1 MVGNGDSGLDA
12 SFGAARAMPTRLEVQ
27 QVKASVRERLFGI
40 RADSPRVGEYRVIR
54 RIGRGGMGA
63 VYEAVDAAGEVV
75 ALKTLRGFS
84 PAMLYHLKNEFR
96 ALAGVTHPNL
106 IGLDRLY
113 VSGTQ
118 AYFTMELV
126 DGRDLVRYV
135 RGETQAGVLST
146 DLIDR
151 LRGVLPQLVDAVAAL
166 HRAGKLHRDL
176 KPSNVLVTAAGRA
189 VVLDFGLVRDLS
201 EVSALSSSNE
211 AFVGTPAYMAPE
223 LASGDSLSE
232 DGDWYAVGVM
242 IYEALVGALP
252 FGGDGFQVLLE
263 KCRNSAPPVEEQVP
277 GVPADLAEL
286 CNRLL
291 SRDPAARPS
300 LAEIRDSVGE
310 PPPPEIL
317 QAPAVKSMIGRDR
330 QLAALRSALALV
342 LESGRPCVAC
352 ISGESGIGK
361 SALLQGF
368 TSEVQRSHDAR
379 ILAGRCYTSES
390 VPFRALDPLIDGLT
404 RVLVELPPEEAAALV
419 PAESWAL
426 VRLFPVLGRIA
437 AFAEGGD
444 AKARSSDAAEIQ
456 RRAIA
461 ALRRLLNDLCA
472 VRPLLMV
479 IDDLQWSDDDSAVL
493 LREILAAPDAPPVLV
508 VVGIRAGRVAGNTV
522 LQSLEES
529 TEGPPV
535 EHIKLGPLTAEEA
548 RALVTSLSGVAVDD
562 ERLDPLVREAAG
574 VPLFLVELARHLGSE
589 GGAADTVALDDLIR
603 ARLAGLPESARG
615 LLEVLAIAGRP
626 LLPSVVVRA
635 AGIGPNARSMIP
647 RLKAA
652 HLLCERSVGGVAEIE
667 IFHERIR
674 NELVSGIS
682 RIRRPPI
689 HRALAVALAKAGAAP
704 SLLALHFRAGG
715 LRPLALQYTLEAAEA
730 AMSELAFRRAVSFF
744 ISAVDLAEVG
754 PELRGIHRRLAE
766 ALGYLGLASEAADH
780 YVAAAEGAEVEE
792 GIAMRRAA
800 AVTLLRC
807 GEIERGSAAMRGVLR
822 EVKESWPRGSV
833 RAAIALKA
841 ERLRLRLRGYGF
853 TLCEPGSLSPGMC
866 EHLATLSA
874 ACEGLAA
881 SDPLLA
887 MVFQTRFLRRALA
900 AGDPTY
906 VAPALAGEAAFRSH
920 VGDGAKVTSLLED
933 SRQLLSRCTSDR
945 PVEAWQLCSSVVAF
959 GRGQWAECIE
969 HIDAARALGL
979 RHQGAAYISMMCGVF
994 ELHSLFY
1001 LGRLRVLKARRDAC
1015 LLAADEGR
1023 DLCVSTT
1030 LRAGMQVFALLA
1042 ADDWEQARAEVWGAV
1057 GSWPEG
1063 TFIIQRAWAFLAM
1076 RAIDLYADDPEV
1088 AWVRLEAAWPEYRRN
1103 IGFSGCYLRTMGRFW
1118 RANTALAA
1126 TLSGKRGVLAV
1137 AAGELRHLA
1146 GERAEW
1152 VQPFAGLLRGAIS
1165 SAYGDE
1171 VRAVQA
1177 YRGAMEGFAAR
1188 GMVLW
1193 SAAAQRRLGEL
1204 IAGDEGRALVG
1215 EADALART
1223 EGVIRPA
1230 RLFATLAPPVR

>member
-1 MVGNGDSGLDA
+1 
-12 SFGAARAMPTRLEVQ
+12 
-27 QVKASVRERLFGI
+27 
-40 RADSPRVGEYRVIR
+40 
-54 RIGRGGMGA
+54 
-63 VYEAVDAAGEVV
+63 
-75 ALKTLRGFS
+75 
-84 PAMLYHLKNEFR
+84 
-96 ALAGVTHPNL
+96 
-106 IGLDRLY
+106 
-113 VSGTQ
+113 
-118 AYFTMELV
+118 
-126 DGRDLVRYV
+126 
-135 RGETQAGVLST
+135 
-146 DLIDR
+146 
-151 LRGVLPQLVDAVAAL
+151 
-166 HRAGKLHRDL
+166 
-176 KPSNVLVTAAGRA
+176 
-189 VVLDFGLVRDLS
+189 
-201 EVSALSSSNE
+201 
-211 AFVGTPAYMAPE
+211 
-223 LASGDSLSE
+223 
-232 DGDWYAVGVM
+232 
-242 IYEALVGALP
+242 
-252 FGGDGFQVLLE
+252 
-263 KCRNSAPPVEEQVP
+263 C
-277 GVPADLAEL
+277 
-286 CNRLL
+286 
-291 SRDPAARPS
+291 
-300 LAEIRDSVGE
+300 VGE

-330 QLAALRSALALV
+330 QLAALRSVHARV

-352 ISGESGIGK
+352 ISGESGLGK

-368 TSEVQRSHDAR
+368 SSEVQRSHNAR
-379 ILAGRCYTSES
+379 VLAGRCYTSES

-444 AKARSSDAAEIQ
+444 PRARSTDAAEIQ
-456 RRAIA
+456 RQAIA
-461 ALRRLLNDLCA
+461 ALRCLLRDLCA
-472 VRPLLMV
+472 LRPLLMV

-522 LQSLEES
+522 LESLKEL
-529 TEGPPV
+529 TDGPAV
-535 EHIKLGPLTAEEA
+535 EQIKLGPLTADEA
-548 RALVTSLSGVAVDD
+548 RALVISLSGVAVDD

-574 VPLFLVELARHLGSE
+574 VPLFLVELARHLASE
-589 GGAADTVALDDLIR
+589 GGATEMVALDDLIR

-626 LLPSVVVRA
+626 LSPSVVVRA
-635 AGIGPNARSMIP
+635 AGIGAKARSMIP

-652 HLLCERSVGGVAEIE
+652 HLLCERSIGRVAEIE

-682 RIRRPPI
+682 QLRRPPI
-689 HRALAVALAKAGAAP
+689 HRALALALAKEGAAA

-730 AMSELAFRRAVSFF
+730 AMSEFAFRRAVSFF

-766 ALGYLGLASEAADH
+766 ALGYLGLASEAAEH
-780 YVAAAEGAEVEE
+780 YMAAAEGAEVEE
-792 GIAMRRAA
+792 GIALRREA

-822 EVKESWPRGSV
+822 EVKESWPRGSTG
-833 RAAIALKA
+833 AAFALKA
-841 ERLRLRLRGYGF
+841 ERLRLRLRGYSF
-853 TLCEPGSLSPGMC
+853 TLCEPGSLSAGTC

-874 ACEGLAA
+874 ASEGLAA

-900 AGDPTY
+900 TGDPTY

-920 VGDGAKVTSLLED
+920 VGDGAKVTDLLED

-945 PVEAWQLCSSVVAF
+945 PVEAWRLCSSVVAF

-969 HIDAARALGL
+969 HIDAARALKL

-1001 LGRLRVLKARRDAC
+1001 LGRLRELKVRRDAC
-1015 LLAADEGR
+1015 LTAADEGR
-1023 DLCVSTT
+1023 DLCASTT
-1030 LRAGMQVFALLA
+1030 LRVGMQVFALLA
-1042 ADDWEQARAEVWGAV
+1042 TDDWEQARSEVWGAV
-1057 GSWPEG
+1057 GSWPAG
-1063 TFIIQRAWAFLAM
+1063 TFTIQRAWAFLAM

-1088 AWVRLEAAWPEYRRN
+1088 AWAHLEAAWPEYRRN

-1118 RANTALAA
+1118 RAHTALAA
-1126 TLSGKRGVLAV
+1126 GVGGKRGLLAV
-1137 AAGELRHLA
+1137 AASELHDLT

-1152 VQPFAGLLRGAIS
+1152 VEPFAGLLRGAVDL
-1165 SAYGDE
+1165 AYGDDL
-1171 VRAVQA
+1171 RAAQA
-1177 YRGAMEGFAAR
+1177 YREAMEGFAVR

-1204 IAGDEGRALVG
+1204 LAGDEGRSLVG
-1215 EADALART
+1215 EADALARSV
-1223 EGVIRPA
+1223 GVLRPA
-1230 RLFATLAPPVR
+1230 RLFATLAPPMR